1 MLLASLAIEIA
12 IPITVATIA
21 AGPAYLGLRSLKGE
35 NSQQHAENKKQL
47 ESNSV
52 LLGFIAN
59 EVGRVVGKLDITNE
73 DVAELKTWTA
83 IHDER
88 HSAQEVNEKT

>member
-47 ESNSV
+47 DTNSV
-52 LLGFIAN
+52 LLKYIAN
-59 EVGRVVGKLDITNE
+59 EVGKVAGKLDLTNE

-83 IHDER
+83 THDER
-88 HSAQEVNEKT
+88 HKRLESK